1 MNGIYLQQCI
11 TIQRKFAVQVS
22 VPTQTQEEKTKIFR
36 YTTKVRHWKAFRDK
50 LIKVITPCLSQTND
64 VL

>member
-1 MNGIYLQQCI
+1 M
-11 TIQRKFAVQVS
+11 QRKFNVQVS

>member
-22 VPTQTQEEKTKIFR
+22 VPTQTQEEKIKIFR
-36 YTTKVRHWKAFRDK
+36 YTTKIRH
-50 LIKVITPCLSQTND
+50 
-64 VL
+64 